1 MDKKTALLYAQL
13 KPYKALVNKTSGFIR
28 WALKRVENPYVACSF
43 GKDSAVML
51 HLIMQQT
58 PDIKVRFIRWKFETE
73 FIDNYDEVIAAW
85 GKLNL
90 DQIEFT
96 RESLSDKRK
105 DRYNTVGYDSYFIGL
120 RKDESVARRITL
132 KKHGMFYKNNAD
144 MIRISPLADWTEKD
158 ISAYMYANSLPI
170 LNTYLIQGSGSRT
183 ASRIP
188 REDFGIRQSFLID
201 LKQRDFTSY
210 QKLIIKFPEIIS

>member
-1 MDKKTALLYAQL
+1 MDKRTALLYAQL

-28 WALKRVENPYVACSF
+28 WALVRVENPYVACSF

-51 HLIMQQT
+51 HLIMQQA
-58 PDIKVRFIRWKFETE
+58 PDIKIRFIRWKFETE

-90 DQIEFT
+90 EQVELSRD
-96 RESLSDKRK
+96 SLSDKRK
-105 DRYNTVGYDSYFIGL
+105 DRYDTIGYDSYFIGL

-132 KKHGMFYKNNAD
+132 KKHGMFFKNKAD
-144 MIRISPLADWTEKD
+144 MIRISPLADWNEKD
-158 ISAYMYANSLPI
+158 ITAYMYANELPI
-170 LNTYLIQGSGSRT
+170 LNTYLEHGSEART

-188 REDFGIRQSFLID
+188 REDFGIRQSFLTD
-201 LKQRDFTSY
+201 LKQRDFSSY
-210 QKLIIKFPEIIS
+210 QQLINHFPEIIS